1 MSGDNVIHIQ
11 QVTKCFGKKVVLNQL
26 NYDIQEG
33 KIYGLIGPSGS
44 GKTTLIKLIVGMDVP
59 DQGNVTLLGTKM
71 PNLHILQK
79 VGYMAQSDAL
89 YTALTG
95 KENLEF
101 FASMFHLSKVEM
113 QKRIS
118 YAAKLVNLSDD
129 LHKKVGLYSGGM
141 KRRLSLAIAII
152 QNPKVIILDEP
163 TVGIDPALR
172 VSIWNELVRLKEEEG
187 KTIVVTTH
195 VMDEAEHCDEIA
207 MLRGGHFIAKG
218 SVDELKTK
226 YGVDNLNDV
235 FLKAGGE
242 FL

>member
-1 MSGDNVIHIQ
+1 MSGDNVIQIQ

-95 KENLEF
+95 KE
-101 FASMFHLSKVEM
+101 
-113 QKRIS
+113 I
-118 YAAKLVNLSDD
+118 
-129 LHKKVGLYSGGM
+129 
-141 KRRLSLAIAII
+141 
-152 QNPKVIILDEP
+152 
-163 TVGIDPALR
+163 
-172 VSIWNELVRLKEEEG
+172 
-187 KTIVVTTH
+187 
-195 VMDEAEHCDEIA
+195 
-207 MLRGGHFIAKG
+207 
-218 SVDELKTK
+218 
-226 YGVDNLNDV
+226 
-235 FLKAGGE
+235 
-242 FL
+242 